1 MPGRRRDQR
10 FTLSVPWEGALR
22 VPTDVVIEQYDE
34 KEVWVVSAAPAH
46 RDELLTLDATGS
58 GPLKTVKVRVAN
70 SVPVVIDGIVRH
82 RLQLAIV
89 GSIE

>member
-1 MPGRRRDQR
+1 M
-10 FTLSVPWEGALR
+10 
-22 VPTDVVIEQYDE
+22 PTDVVIEQYDE

-46 RDELLTLDATGS
+46 RDELMTLDATGS
-58 GPLKTVKVRVAN
+58 GPLKTMKVRVAN

-82 RLQLAIV
+82 RLRLAIV

>member
-1 MPGRRRDQR
+1 M
-10 FTLSVPWEGALR
+10 
-22 VPTDVVIEQYDE
+22 PTDVVIEQYDE
-34 KEVWVVSAAPAH
+34 NEVWVVSAAPAH

>member
-1 MPGRRRDQR
+1 M
-10 FTLSVPWEGALR
+10 
-22 VPTDVVIEQYDE
+22 PTDVVIERYDE
-34 KEVWVVSAAPAH
+34 KEVWVVCAAPAH

-58 GPLKTVKVRVAN
+58 GPLKTMNVRVAN